1 MFIDSFYLN
10 IIYLSNDNP
19 FLRENIFKN
28 LLVIFHEKGSFIN
41 SVAWSLDFQLRWY
54 MLIPIIF
61 FIKNIW
67 NKRIKSR
74 KFIIFLI
81 TIYFLIEIVFLYYG
95 KHVLLIDGFRYN
107 FILGES
113 LFYFI
118 PGYLLYEIFT
128 KFEQNGSKKHY
139 LIALLILFIALI
151 SPDTPLYIYFIIAAY
166 FCFNINYSNNVD
178 KILGNISYPVFI
190 LHLPLMLPIYLQ
202 INKYIELTSL
212 GEITSYYAVYI
223 LTILIL
229 IVISYLMLIIV
240 QYPIDRYRSK
250 KN

>member
-1 MFIDSFYLN
+1 IGTYRFVLAIIIAIGHLDLESRWDRFAFYSFETILNLNHVLNLFFFISGFTIALTFNKNYQIDNFLLKSSDFLINRVIKLYPLYLLSLIIMFIDSFYLN

-95 KHVLLIDGFRYN
+95 KHVLLIDG
-107 FILGES
+107 
-113 LFYFI
+113 
-118 PGYLLYEIFT
+118 
-128 KFEQNGSKKHY
+128 
-139 LIALLILFIALI
+139 
-151 SPDTPLYIYFIIAAY
+151 
-166 FCFNINYSNNVD
+166 
-178 KILGNISYPVFI
+178 
-190 LHLPLMLPIYLQ
+190 
-202 INKYIELTSL
+202 
-212 GEITSYYAVYI
+212 
-223 LTILIL
+223 
-229 IVISYLMLIIV
+229 
-240 QYPIDRYRSK
+240 
-250 KN
+250 